1 MEDPLAG
8 LRPDRDESTP
18 VGFWAEHRFLLLIMM
33 TLVIS
38 FMLVCVSLYMYTA
51 SGAIQ
56 LDLSRPGYQSVSNQV
71 ERESPITGF
80 SASGSVTLETIDEFI
95 ELYDTQS
102 EKAQA
107 VDAYN
112 GDPLNPELLEF
123 ND

>member
-1 MEDPLAG
+1 
-8 LRPDRDESTP
+8 
-18 VGFWAEHRFLLLIMM
+18 
-33 TLVIS
+33 
-38 FMLVCVSLYMYTA
+38 MYTA

>member
-8 LRPDRDESTP
+8 LRPDPEDGAP

-33 TLVIS
+33 TIVIS
-38 FMLVCVSLYMYTA
+38 FILVCISLYMYTA

-80 SASGSVTLETIDEFI
+80 SSSGSVNLETIDTFL
-95 ELYDTQS
+95 ELYDEQT
-102 EKAQA
+102 ETAQA

-123 ND
+123 TE

>member
-1 MEDPLAG
+1 MEDPLAD
-8 LRPDRDESTP
+8 LRPTRDDTAP
-18 VGFWAEHRFLLLIMM
+18 QGFWAEHRFLLLITV
-33 TLVIS
+33 TLVVS

-71 ERESPITGF
+71 ERESPISGF
-80 SASGSVTLETIDEFI
+80 SPSGLVTVETIDEFL
-95 ELYDTQS
+95 ELYDEQIETAKS
-102 EKAQA
+102 

-123 ND
+123 NE